1 MIQNKLYV
9 VVVSLALT
17 SCNLNTVYNGMVE
30 RQMVWQFDNARYVQN
45 VRNGLCYMVV
55 DAYHAVG
62 LVCVP
67 CDSLK
72 GEFVMKIN
80 PRQ

>member
-1 MIQNKLYV
+1 MIQIKLLSV
-9 VVVSLALT
+9 VASLALT
-17 SCNLNTVYNGMVE
+17 SCNLNTAYRNMVE

-45 VRNGLCYMVV
+45 VRNGLCYMVT
-55 DAYHAVG
+55 DGYHSAN

-80 PRQ
+80 PKR